1 MLVITN
7 IINNFSMLKLKGA
20 AMLVLVAQSCPAL
33 CDPMDSSQAPVAC

>member
-20 AMLVLVAQSCPAL
+20 GMLVLVAQSCPTL
-33 CDPMDSSQAPVAC
+33 WDPMDSSQAPVAC